1 MNAAPPNPYADLPSE
16 PEISIYDIVQFLKKN
31 RRNLM
36 IGLVA
41 GLILGG
47 IGGKGLS
54 KERAVITL
62 DNASSTS
69 AASSSLASISYTD
82 WNVLTSALPYMA
94 AGVQES
100 LKREGKEHPEDGYL
114 SQSAWWEK
122 NVKPAFAYD
131 KNTAKELGAVPDGI
145 KGEYGRI
152 LRITVQA
159 EARNEPEAYRRAD
172 GAVRMLRNAAI
183 YLRLQSLLV
192 GYRVQAIQTD
202 QTTASLLVQNTI
214 DQGYLQK
221 DLNTLK
227 DLIAFNTKEINARV
241 ASINKVIN
249 DTNAV
254 EGAGRN
260 IFNIRGGE
268 TPEIPL
274 DAKLNEIKLNLHGK
288 EIERLKAKDLLTQN
302 QILQA
307 FLSEA
312 EPLLNGH
319 TLLMAPELLEKLLQR
334 EQILREKTSADD
346 FVEVAKLN
354 QIRSDLL
361 GIQLTFLN
369 QLSEVSR
376 STEAVNRTFV
386 GILGGGFGGLF
397 LALLSAW
404 LLGLY
409 QQSEREE
416 TDATGSP

>member
-1 MNAAPPNPYADLPSE
+1 MNAAPPNPYADLPPE
-16 PEISIYDIVQFLKKN
+16 REISIYDIVQFLKKN
-31 RRNLM
+31 RRNLLT
-36 IGLVA
+36 GLVI

-47 IGGKGLS
+47 IGGKGFS
-54 KERAVITL
+54 KERAIISL
-62 DNASSTS
+62 DNASS
-69 AASSSLASISYTD
+69 ISYTE
-82 WNVLTSALPYMA
+82 WSVLISAIPRLA

-100 LKREGKEHPEDGYL
+100 LKREGKERPEDGYL

-122 NVKPAFAYD
+122 NVKPVFAYD

-145 KGEYGRI
+145 KGEYGHI

-159 EARNEPEAYRRAD
+159 EARNEPEAYQRAD
-172 GAVRMLRNAAI
+172 GAVRMFRNAAI
-183 YLRLQSLLV
+183 YSRLQSLLIA
-192 GYRVQAIQTD
+192 YRVQAIQTD
-202 QTTASLLVQNTI
+202 QATTSLLVQNTI
-214 DQGYLQK
+214 DQDYLQK

-288 EIERLKAKDLLTQN
+288 QIERLRAKDLMTQN

-307 FLSEA
+307 FLNEA
-312 EPLLNGH
+312 EPLLNEH

-334 EQILREKTSADD
+334 EQILRKKTSSED

-397 LALLSAW
+397 LALIGAW

-409 QQSEREE
+409 QQSEGKE